1 MPIESLKA
9 TSLIH
14 AGKFTKL
21 LNLTTTT
28 EAPTSSTSQDPLAPA
43 AVQDDVPDEEV
54 SSIPILNTPQ
64 KAYRSIVKH
73 TWRCKC
79 Q

>member
-1 MPIESLKA
+1 MFVVPIESLKA

-28 EAPTSSTSQDPLAPA
+28 ESPTSSSSEDPLAQA

-54 SSIPILNTPQ
+54 SSIPILSTPQ
-64 KAYRSIVKH
+64 KASRSIIKH
-73 TWRCKC
+73 T
-79 Q
+79 

>member
-1 MPIESLKA
+1 MFVVPIESLKA

-28 EAPTSSTSQDPLAPA
+28 ESPTSSSSEDPLAQA

-54 SSIPILNTPQ
+54 SSIPYT
-64 KAYRSIVKH
+64 
-73 TWRCKC
+73 
-79 Q
+79 